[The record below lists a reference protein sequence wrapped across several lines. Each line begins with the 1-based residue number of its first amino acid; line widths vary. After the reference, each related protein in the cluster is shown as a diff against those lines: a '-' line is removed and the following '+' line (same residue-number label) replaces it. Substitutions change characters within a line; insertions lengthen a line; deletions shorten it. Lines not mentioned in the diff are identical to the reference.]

1 MRVDILHCLSWLFS
15 SNVIMC
21 FVFAARCRIWT
32 LGSCSRSGRR
42 GCSGTRP
49 SATTGAPSTQYPS
62 LNRSDHRTLAQWKK
76 TWDVRTVW
84 RLWDQVLNLKIYIL
98 SDKLHGIVCG
108 WTLWRNILFNLLL
121 EELKAIRL
129 KIRRIILEH
138 LLTFKTFH
146 HFIHSLFLFFRQEE
160 TL

>member
-1 MRVDILHCLSWLFS
+1 MVLCVGGPFEEILFS
-15 SNVIMC
+15 NS
-21 FVFAARCRIWT
+21 
-32 LGSCSRSGRR
+32 
-42 GCSGTRP
+42 
-49 SATTGAPSTQYPS
+49 
-62 LNRSDHRTLAQWKK
+62 
-76 TWDVRTVW
+76 
-84 RLWDQVLNLKIYIL
+84 
-98 SDKLHGIVCG
+98 
-108 WTLWRNILFNLLL
+108 L